1 VFRSRGALVLALMLG
16 TVPTAAE
23 TPSEE
28 QVKAARKQLKF
39 DPREG
44 AEEALDILSRDGS
57 SQSLKDIALY
67 GARTARNRNAI
78 AAGKVLA
85 AKGDQ
90 VALRSLGQA
99 VRNNKKNPANLARI
113 AMMTE
118 QVPGNRAR
126 DMLVGFARDKRDV
139 VATTAIR
146 ALGARHEE
154 GARSA
159 LHSLLKSP
167 RSAVSGAAAFAL
179 SRLAPQPAT
188 MELLF
193 KRVQKAIKARVG
205 DSCALALSRM
215 EGAEPFGNRAL
226 ALAITRSTHDS
237 FHALAKLALR
247 LAKEPDPELLS
258 RALKSP
264 SPPVREVACDLI
276 GLNKVK
282 GFQRQILKMAA
293 EEHNWRN
300 RVAAWLALRR
310 AGCDEVLDGIRT
322 HIMGRAEPSYWAI
335 QCISKNPQPKV
346 MDALRR
352 AALDTKDPVRR
363 ELAQRALRNAPDTFD
378 ESRSFYLQTW
388 KKQRGTKR
396 GLAALLGLG
405 NLRDAPSFLAL
416 VDLLEKETEK
426 KYRLWILKGLEIL
439 TGHYYEPNHET
450 WREWYKFVEGKVA
463 FTPPKIDRKKNRER
477 IKKIQEI
484 GISRD
489 TEEAVENGLR
499 WLQRHQDLDG
509 GWNGATYH
517 KNCTFIENCAKE
529 GGIRER
535 SLAYTGLALLAFQG
549 AGYTHLDGPYRDVM
563 QRGWE
568 YLQTHQD
575 YDGSHHEK
583 GWMFSYE
590 GAIVCQALCDGY
602 GLTGDKWL
610 GEGAQRMIDYFVKI
624 QYPGRTWRY
633 RVRSS
638 ETDTSVMSWIVT
650 ACISARH
657 AGLDMPEQIFVAS
670 EAWLNRA
677 ADPVPPNEYE
687 VFVPDQFKKKNR
699 YFIDVSRDRRGK
711 VRTFKIKTWYQP
723 PRLYTPAMSAIGVL
737 MRIWFGWTRAHPFCI
752 GGANQVISQIPGYGT
767 GLEGEFAFYPYTWY
781 YGSLAMYQM
790 GGRYWS
796 RWREKCIRDVIKH
809 QHRAGCKHGSWE
821 MPRGQLVAG
830 LTGGSVYCTAM
841 AILTLESFYRYQP
854 YLARFELRS
863 REEWRPEA
871 EKPKP
876 EGDGPPPA
884 GPGGEKKK

>member
-1 VFRSRGALVLALMLG
+1 MFGRRGPLVLALLLC
-16 TVPTAAE
+16 TVHSAAE
-23 TPSEE
+23 PPTEE
-28 QVKAARKQLKF
+28 QIRQARDTLKF
-39 DPREG
+39 DPRDG
-44 AEEALDILSRDGS
+44 AEDALDVLSREGGKD
-57 SQSLKDIALY
+57 SLKDIALY
-67 GARTARNRNAI
+67 GARTAHHRNAI
-78 AAGKVLA
+78 AAGKTLA
-85 AKGDQ
+85 TKGDR
-90 VALRSLGQA
+90 VALRFLGQA
-99 VRNNKKNPANLARI
+99 VRNNKKAPANLARI
-113 AMMTE
+113 AMMAE
-118 QVPGNRAR
+118 QVAGDRAR
-126 DMLVGFARDKRDV
+126 EMLVGFAKDKRDV

-146 ALGARHEE
+146 ALGARREE
-154 GARSA
+154 PARST
-159 LHSLLKSP
+159 LLSLLKSSRP
-167 RSAVSGAAAFAL
+167 AVTAAAAFAL
-179 SRLAPQPAT
+179 SRLEPQAAT

-193 KRVQKAIKARVG
+193 KRVQKALKARVG
-205 DSCALALSRM
+205 DSCALALSQM

-226 ALAITRSTHDS
+226 ALAIVRSTHDS

-247 LAKEPDPELLS
+247 LAKDPDRELLE

-264 SPPVREVACDLI
+264 APEVREVACDLI
-276 GLNKVK
+276 GLNKVS
-282 GFQRQILKMAA
+282 GFQKQVLRLAS

-310 AGCDEVLDGIRT
+310 AGCDEVLGGIRT
-322 HIMGRAEPSYWAI
+322 NIQGRSEPSYWAI
-335 QCISKNPQPKV
+335 QCISKHPQPEV
-346 MDALRR
+346 VGALRG
-352 AALDTKDPVRR
+352 AAVDTKDPVRR
-363 ELAQRALRNAPDTFD
+363 ELAQRALRNAPRTHD
-378 ESRSFYLQTW
+378 ETRSFYLQTW
-388 KKQRGTKR
+388 NKQRGTKR

-405 NLRDAPSFLAL
+405 NLRDATSFLAL
-416 VDLLEKETEK
+416 VDLLEKEK
-426 KYRLWILKGLEIL
+426 KYKRWILKGLEIL

-450 WREWYKFVEGKVA
+450 WREWFKFVEGKVA
-463 FTPPKIDRKKNRER
+463 FTPPKIDRKQNRER
-477 IKKIQEI
+477 VKKIKDL
-484 GISRD
+484 GISHD

-499 WLQRHQDLDG
+499 WLTRHQDLDG

-517 KNCTFIENCAKE
+517 KNCTSVDTCAKE

-549 AGYTHLDGPYRDVM
+549 AGYTHLEGPYRDVM

-568 YLQTHQD
+568 YLLTHQD

-590 GAIVCQALCDGY
+590 AAIVCQALCDGY

-610 GEGAQRMIDYFVKI
+610 GEGAQRMLDYFVKI

-677 ADPVPPNEYE
+677 ADPVPANEFE

-711 VRTFKIKTWYQP
+711 VRTYKIKTWYQP

-809 QHRAGCKHGSWE
+809 QHRSGCRHGCWE

-830 LTGGSVYCTAM
+830 LTGGTVYCTAM
-841 AILTLESFYRYQP
+841 ACLTLESFYRYQP
-854 YLARFELRS
+854 YLARFDLRS

-876 EGDGPPPA
+876 EAEP
-884 GPGGEKKK
+884 PGGEKK